1 MLRLLRRWAERLGA
15 REDISLGDRERTFKV
30 ILYDGDYGFA
40 VNIVKN
46 LYLGPGKPGPE
57 DEWKMPRGP
66 IDEIVTQ
73 DDEVAEPAQ
82 SSRGGLLRRLTRRG

>member
-1 MLRLLRRWAERLGA
+1 MGDQERP
-15 REDISLGDRERTFKV
+15 FKV

-46 LYLGPGKPGPE
+46 LYLGPGKPGPG

-66 IDEIVTQ
+66 IDETVPL
-73 DDEVAEPAQ
+73 DDEIAEPAQ
-82 SSRGGLLRRLTRRG
+82 SGRGGLLHRLTRRG